1 MMVDIRFD
9 QTDVLTTAMP
19 DALGSA
25 TTGIE
30 VIDLAIQMLYE
41 TGYMHNHLRM
51 YIAGIACN
59 MSGAHWRTPS
69 KWMYYHLLD

>member
-1 MMVDIRFD
+1 MMRDIRFD
-9 QTDVLTTAMP
+9 QEDVLTHDMP
-19 DALGSA
+19 RAFVDG

-30 VIDLAIQMLYE
+30 AIDLGIESLYE

-59 MSGAHWRTPS
+59 MS
-69 KWMYYHLLD
+69 